1 MIVALTGKP
10 GIGKTTDVK
19 RVIERIRDRAVGFYT
34 EEIRHP
40 ETKMR
45 LGFKVITTD
54 GKEGILAEKFKPSK
68 FKVGSYGVNVE
79 EFESLVIPVL
89 EEALKDKDKI
99 IVIDEIGK
107 MELFSEKFKRIV
119 KELLNRKDLNA
130 VITIPVKDVDPIVR
144 EIRERNDIVKMEIT
158 LSNRDEIP
166 DKVLEMLS

>member
-1 MIVALTGKP
+1 MIIALTGKP
-10 GIGKTTDVK
+10 GIGKTTAVK
-19 RVIERIRDRAVGFYT
+19 RIIEKLKDKAVGFYT

-79 EFESLVIPVL
+79 EFERLVIPVL
-89 EEALKDKDKI
+89 EKALKEKDKI

-107 MELFSEKFKRIV
+107 MELFSEKFKKIV
-119 KELLNRKDLNA
+119 KELLNKKDLDA
-130 VITIPVKDVDPIVR
+130 VITIPVKNIDPVVR
-144 EIRERNDIVKMEIT
+144 EIRERNDIVKIEIT
-158 LSNRDEIP
+158 PSNRNEIP
-166 DKVLEMLS
+166 DKILEMLS